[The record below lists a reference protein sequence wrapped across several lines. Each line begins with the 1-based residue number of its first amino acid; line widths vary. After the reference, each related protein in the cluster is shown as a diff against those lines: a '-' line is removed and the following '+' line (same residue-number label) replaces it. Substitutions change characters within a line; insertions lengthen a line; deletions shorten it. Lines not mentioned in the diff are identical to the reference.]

1 MELSKLANNL
11 RYYIPKELYQLE
23 PNMVTFFVPKDGVNQ
38 RTIMV
43 LEELMRYFRFLYHD
57 NNVHLFFF
65 PTENEA
71 LIDKM
76 ATRIPQG
83 EGLPDKVVIGTWET
97 VAGFASQLFDE
108 DVNYIVEKRPRASVI
123 SRLGISATNLPIII
137 YLAPRDNPINES
149 ISIDSALSDDPHM
162 ELLQKRPETE
172 KEKKALVGRYEQK
185 LKKMLWEC
193 AYLAINIDVKGVIEE
208 VEINKNK
215 TKGYGLSLQMIK
227 PSKVS
232 DLIDCKIF
240 VGDGL
245 ELKVTP
251 IRKAI
256 YLAFLTLQDG
266 LVIESVT
273 PAFTKTIQ
281 KIYRLLP
288 DKEEKDF
295 EENTD
300 RLGIMVTDIIQTKT
314 LRGYMSDINSAI
326 AKLVPN
332 GLIAIELS
340 IEGLKDG
347 AFKVIRSTPEIR
359 NQIIEAF
366 NL

>member
-38 RTIMV
+38 RNINA
-43 LEELMRYFRFLYHD
+43 LGDLLGYFRFLYRH

-71 LIDKM
+71 LIDKI

-108 DVNYIVEKRPRASVI
+108 DVNEIVEKRPRASVI
-123 SRLGISATNLPIII
+123 SRLRISATNLPIII

-162 ELLQKRPETE
+162 EVLQRRPETD
-172 KEKKALVGRYEQK
+172 KEKKDMVAKYEQK
-185 LKKMLWEC
+185 FRKILWEC
-193 AYLAINIDVKGVIEE
+193 AYLGINININGVVDE
-208 VEINKNK
+208 VEINKSK
-215 TKGYGLSLQMIK
+215 TEGYNLSLQMIK
-227 PSKVS
+227 MKNS

-240 VGDGL
+240 VGEGL
-245 ELKVTP
+245 ELKVTA

-256 YLAFLTLQDG
+256 YLAFLTLENG
-266 LVIESVT
+266 LVIQDAKPS
-273 PAFTKTIQ
+273 FTKRIQ
-281 KIYRLLP
+281 DIYRLLP
-288 DKEEKDF
+288 DKEEKEQ
-295 EENTD
+295 EEG
-300 RLGIMVTDIIQTKT
+300 GILYVKYIPSNT
-314 LRGYMSDINSAI
+314 LRGYMSEINSAI
-326 AKLVPN
+326 AKLIPN
-332 GLIAIELS
+332 GLIAIDFG
-340 IEGLKDG
+340 IEGLKNEE
-347 AFKVIRSTPEIR
+347 FKVRRSTPEIR
-359 NQIIEAF
+359 KQIIEAF
-366 NL
+366 YL